1 MTLIQV
7 IAELARLLEYHG
19 DIDVEVCNFAGEFD
33 ELRSVGVKGRK
44 DALRK
49 WVELSTED

>member
-7 IAELARLLEYHG
+7 IAELAKLLEEYG

-33 ELRSVGVKGRK
+33 ELRSVDLKGRK
-44 DALRK
+44 DGLRK
-49 WVELSTED
+49 WVELSPED